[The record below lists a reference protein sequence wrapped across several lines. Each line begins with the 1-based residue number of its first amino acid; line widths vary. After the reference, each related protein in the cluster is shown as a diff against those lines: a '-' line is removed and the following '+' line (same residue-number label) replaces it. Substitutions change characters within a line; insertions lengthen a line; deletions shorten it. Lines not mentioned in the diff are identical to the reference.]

1 MKSLKLAE
9 KRRSVREYKNKRLT
23 PDHREYLNYLLGD
36 KPGIVDKTNVEFR
49 FIENGFE
56 KAPGLEGLAGYKGRI
71 IEAPHYYAILGDE
84 DSKECKIA
92 GYVGEW
98 LILNATK
105 EDIGTCWIEVTHSDE
120 AKKVLEIESQKR
132 LLALIALGYPKSER
146 RLSNIYATT
155 GKGSLSSLTDLGYP
169 DIDTSYSKAP
179 VSGRKSITEF
189 VFTDEWGRVPTLDEL
204 EKLGVHEVLFY
215 MRLAPSYEN
224 RQPWQFLLKGKSI
237 ELYIEKSDTIS
248 EIAQCLDSG
257 IAMFYFEV
265 GMHDIGIAGH
275 WEISEYDQPQGVPD
289 HYRMVAQY
297 MY

>member
-9 KRRSVREYKNKRLT
+9 KRRSVREYKKKTLSHEHRL
-23 PDHREYLNYLLGD
+23 YLNDLLGH
-36 KPGIVDKTNVEFR
+36 KPEVVNQTHVEFR

-56 KAPGLEGLAGYKGRI
+56 KAPQLMGLAGYKGRI
-71 IEAPHYYAILGDE
+71 IEAPHYYAILGEE

-105 EDIGTCWIEVTHSDE
+105 ENIGTCWIEVTESE
-120 AKKVLEIESQKR
+120 KAKEVLGIASQKKI
-132 LLALIALGYPKSER
+132 LALIAIGYPKSER
-146 RLSNIYATT
+146 KLSNIYASA
-155 GKGSLSSLTDLGYP
+155 GKGGLSSLTEMGYP
-169 DIDTSYSKAP
+169 NIETHYEKTP
-179 VSGRKSITEF
+179 VSGRKSIVEF
-189 VFTDEWGRVPTLDEL
+189 VFTEEWGKTPSLEDL
-204 EKLGVHEVLFY
+204 EKLGIHEVLFY

-224 RQPWQFLLKGKSI
+224 RQPWQFFVKENSI
-237 ELYIEKSDTIS
+237 DLFIEKSDTIS

-257 IAMFYFEV
+257 VAMFYFEV

-275 WEISEYDQPQGVPD
+275 WEIMEYDAVKGVPD

-297 MY
+297 LY